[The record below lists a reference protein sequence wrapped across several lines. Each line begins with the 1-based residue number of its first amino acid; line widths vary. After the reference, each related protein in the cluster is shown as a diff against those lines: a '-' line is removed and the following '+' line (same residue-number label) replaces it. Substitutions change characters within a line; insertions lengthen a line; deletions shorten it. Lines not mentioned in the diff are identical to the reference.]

1 MIGNEPEPQ
10 DPLEPTEVLDMQR
23 IYGPPSGL
31 TCPDCGGA
39 LWELR
44 DDQFTRYRCHVGH
57 QYSSE
62 ALDTEQHEAVEA
74 ALWSAVRVLE
84 EHAELRRRMAA
95 RADQGG
101 MSVVAEGFATS
112 ARDAQDQ
119 AAQIRG
125 LLFARTPTP
134 GVSPAFVAGI
144 VDLVQERLEGRPA
157 SDRARVTT
165 LGPAFDV
172 CRPGC
177 CENVRAGFKPAA
189 AGIAP

>member
-1 MIGNEPEPQ
+1 MP
-10 DPLEPTEVLDMQR
+10 
-23 IYGPPSGL
+23 GL
-31 TCPDCGGA
+31 RRRA
-39 LWELR
+39 VELR

-125 LLFARTPTP
+125 LLFARTTP
-134 GVSPAFVAGI
+134 PPDSSGEAIAKKLPA
-144 VDLVQERLEGRPA
+144 
-157 SDRARVTT
+157 RAAKR
-165 LGPAFDV
+165 
-172 CRPGC
+172 RI
-177 CENVRAGFKPAA
+177 RRRSSSRRSR
-189 AGIAP
+189 